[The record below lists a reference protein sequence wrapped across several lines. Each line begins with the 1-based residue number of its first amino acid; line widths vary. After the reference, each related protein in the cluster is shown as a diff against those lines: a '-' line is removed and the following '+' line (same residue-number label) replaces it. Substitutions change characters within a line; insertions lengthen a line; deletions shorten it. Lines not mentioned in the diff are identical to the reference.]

1 MFCGFT
7 WKKQI
12 FLQEMA
18 VAPPPPSPSPFST
31 VLYGDILYDQAYNMS
46 LHQKLESIQYNAC

>member
-7 WKKQI
+7 CKKQI
-12 FLQEMA
+12 LLQEIA
-18 VAPPPPSPSPFST
+18 VAPPPPPSPFST